1 VITAIRIFKNK
12 VVVTGTFLILWQ
24 AVLSQKD
31 QQVQVLRFN
40 SNNTSFPDSA
50 RESGY
55 TYDSI
60 SYRASEHYNDNS
72 VLLIIPAHLKRKGK
86 IDLIFWFHGWHNN
99 IDTALKFYE
108 IEKQFIASKRNAIL
122 VLAETAKN
130 APDSYGGKLE
140 RPGVFKALV
149 TDILAKLEAQGIVK
163 PKSEPGNIVLA
174 GHSGAYR
181 IIAFILEKGGTP
193 VEEVYLFDALYSQTD
208 KFISWIQQNKEHHF
222 VNWYTNHGGG
232 TDEMSIKM
240 MQQLGDDSLSYSL
253 IEEPSLNSANV
264 KASRIL
270 FVHSMREHNDI
281 INQPDNLELLLENSF
296 VLRPL
301 VK

>member
-1 VITAIRIFKNK
+1 M
-12 VVVTGTFLILWQ
+12 
-24 AVLSQKD
+24 
-31 QQVQVLRFN
+31 
-40 SNNTSFPDSA
+40 
-50 RESGY
+50 
-55 TYDSI
+55 
-60 SYRASEHYNDNS
+60 
-72 VLLIIPAHLKRKGK
+72 KRKGK